1 MNEGLSNAAIKR
13 IGVSFVE
20 SMGIVR
26 TKTLMRLLEHYS
38 EYKTERVW
46 ITYIYRLIQSSDL
59 VYLQRGGRGAAS
71 IVGTSDVKVQPLME
85 VRYAHELRVAEVAV
99 EFIRQGFEW
108 IPPIKTRHGAHKV
121 ADGSAWLGD
130 VCVDIEVEISPKNQ
144 RHWAAAID
152 RYRKKQE
159 TTDLGVVYVFG
170 NDGLRRSFRTSMAE
184 KDTPGWWH
192 LGLNNGRGLH
202 ERQDADAAIAHKVKQ
217 AVINGEIRATKTNT
231 EEQLTAAETAPARST
246 DAVENPPTR
255 VETELERMRREL
267 MERRRQKQQK
277 AEQEQD

>member
-108 IPPIKTRHGAHKV
+108 IRIK
-121 ADGSAWLGD
+121 
-130 VCVDIEVEISPKNQ
+130 
-144 RHWAAAID
+144 
-152 RYRKKQE
+152 
-159 TTDLGVVYVFG
+159 
-170 NDGLRRSFRTSMAE
+170 
-184 KDTPGWWH
+184 
-192 LGLNNGRGLH
+192 
-202 ERQDADAAIAHKVKQ
+202 
-217 AVINGEIRATKTNT
+217 
-231 EEQLTAAETAPARST
+231 
-246 DAVENPPTR
+246 
-255 VETELERMRREL
+255 
-267 MERRRQKQQK
+267 
-277 AEQEQD
+277 